1 MEDNGDMPESVRTTI
16 DIPAPV
22 YRRLKE
28 QAARQGC
35 SVRDLVTRGI
45 GQVLLDPQRP
55 GKRRVEFPLIR
66 STGRKVSLTNRQ
78 LYELIEFP

>member
-1 MEDNGDMPESVRTTI
+1 MAAMGKNAVRTTV

-28 QAARQGC
+28 QAAGRGS
-35 SVRDLVTRGI
+35 SVRDLVMQGI
-45 GQVLLDPQRP
+45 EGVLLHPQRP
-55 GKRRVEFPLIR
+55 KRKPVKFPLIE
-66 STGRKVSLTNRQ
+66 SKGPKVKLTNER

>member
-1 MEDNGDMPESVRTTI
+1 MAASNVCSPASSPPSPPRLSRRFSRVPYLWNNEEAPEIVRTTI

-22 YRRLKE
+22 YRKLKE

-45 GQVLLDPQRP
+45 HQVLLVVL
-55 GKRRVEFPLIR
+55 G
-66 STGRKVSLTNRQ
+66 
-78 LYELIEFP
+78 

>member
-1 MEDNGDMPESVRTTI
+1 MPPETIRTTI
-16 DIPAPV
+16 DIPAPI
-22 YRRLKE
+22 YRKLKE

-45 GQVLLDPQRP
+45 DQVLLKPRRP
-55 GKRRVEFPLIR
+55 KSGRIVFPLIR
-66 STGRKVSLTNRQ
+66 SKGPKVSLTNKQ

>member
-1 MEDNGDMPESVRTTI
+1 MPKNTVRTTV

-28 QAARQGC
+28 QAAHQGC

-45 GQVLLDPQRP
+45 DQVLLKPERP
-55 GKRRVEFPLIR
+55 RERRVDFPLIR
-66 STGRKVSLTNRQ
+66 SKGPKVNLTNKQ